1 MCRRSG
7 GRRRQ
12 YITIKGCTENNLK
25 NITAKF
31 PIGLLTVVTG
41 VSGSGKSTL
50 VYETLYKGMMQIIN
64 KSRDQAGKHE
74 KIVFDAEIDKVIVI
88 DQSPIGKTPRSN
100 PATYTKVFDE
110 IRTVFAG
117 TKEAKM
123 RGFAP
128 GRFSFNIRGGRCEA
142 CEGDGLIK
150 IEMNFLPDV
159 YIECEECK
167 GKRYNR
173 ETLEVLYKGKSIADV
188 LDMSVEEAM
197 KHFENIPSIRSKLE
211 TLSRVGLDYIKLGQ
225 SSTTLSGGEAQ
236 RIKLTR
242 ELAKRATGRTLY
254 LLDEPTTGLHF
265 DDTKKLIKVLDDLV
279 EKGNTVIVIEHNL
292 DVVKSADH
300 LIDIGPEGGNAGGE
314 IVATGTPEK
323 VAGTKG
329 SYTGEFLRPI
339 LAAK

>member
-1 MCRRSG
+1 
-7 GRRRQ
+7 
-12 YITIKGCTENNLK
+12 
-25 NITAKF
+25 
-31 PIGLLTVVTG
+31 
-41 VSGSGKSTL
+41 
-50 VYETLYKGMMQIIN
+50 
-64 KSRDQAGKHE
+64 
-74 KIVFDAEIDKVIVI
+74 
-88 DQSPIGKTPRSN
+88 
-100 PATYTKVFDE
+100 
-110 IRTVFAG
+110 
-117 TKEAKM
+117 M
-123 RGFAP
+123 RGYKP
-128 GRFSFNIRGGRCEA
+128 GRFSFNIRGGRCDA

-150 IEMNFLPDV
+150 IEMNFLADV

-167 GKRYNR
+167 GTRYNR
-173 ETLEVLYKGKSIADV
+173 ETLEVKYKGKSIADV
-188 LDMSVEEAM
+188 LNMSVEEAM
-197 KHFENIPSIRSKLE
+197 KHFEHIPSIRTKLE

-300 LIDIGPEGGNAGGE
+300 LIDIGPEGGDAGGE
-314 IVATGTPEK
+314 IIATGTPEK
-323 VAGTKG
+323 IAATAA
-329 SYTGEFLRPI
+329 SYTGQFLRSI

>member
-1 MCRRSG
+1 
-7 GRRRQ
+7 
-12 YITIKGCTENNLK
+12 
-25 NITAKF
+25 
-31 PIGLLTVVTG
+31 
-41 VSGSGKSTL
+41 
-50 VYETLYKGMMQIIN
+50 
-64 KSRDQAGKHE
+64 
-74 KIVFDAEIDKVIVI
+74 
-88 DQSPIGKTPRSN
+88 
-100 PATYTKVFDE
+100 
-110 IRTVFAG
+110 
-117 TKEAKM
+117 M
-123 RGFAP
+123 RGYKP

-188 LDMSVEEAM
+188 LEMSVEEAM
-197 KHFENIPSIRSKLE
+197 KHFENIPSIRNKLE

-242 ELAKRATGRTLY
+242 ELAKRATGKTLY

-279 EKGNTVIVIEHNL
+279 AKGNTVVVIEHNL
-292 DVVKSADH
+292 DVIKSADH
-300 LIDIGPEGGNAGGE
+300 LIDIGPDGGDAGGK

-323 VAGTKG
+323 VADEAE
-329 SYTGEFLRPI
+329 SYTGQFLKPI
-339 LAAK
+339 LQQA

>member
-1 MCRRSG
+1 
-7 GRRRQ
+7 
-12 YITIKGCTENNLK
+12 
-25 NITAKF
+25 
-31 PIGLLTVVTG
+31 
-41 VSGSGKSTL
+41 
-50 VYETLYKGMMQIIN
+50 
-64 KSRDQAGKHE
+64 
-74 KIVFDAEIDKVIVI
+74 
-88 DQSPIGKTPRSN
+88 
-100 PATYTKVFDE
+100 
-110 IRTVFAG
+110 
-117 TKEAKM
+117 M

-173 ETLEVLYKGKSIADV
+173 ETLEVQYKGKSIADV

-292 DVVKSADH
+292 DVIKSADH
-300 LIDIGPEGGNAGGE
+300 IIDIGPEGGDAGGK
-314 IVATGTPEK
+314 IVATGTPEE
-323 VAGTKG
+323 VSAVPG
-329 SYTGEFLRPI
+329 SYTGQFLQEM
-339 LAAK
+339 LARIPPAKP